1 MYRTFFLKG
10 TALPARR
17 AEWQVAVVVNEEA
30 VGTKDRSDKVLV
42 IKIFVASKID
52 LSFYNSLLIV
62 LKHSL
67 F

>member
-1 MYRTFFLKG
+1 M
-10 TALPARR
+10 
-17 AEWQVAVVVNEEA
+17 VNEEA
-30 VGTKDRSDKVLV
+30 IGTKDRSDEVLV